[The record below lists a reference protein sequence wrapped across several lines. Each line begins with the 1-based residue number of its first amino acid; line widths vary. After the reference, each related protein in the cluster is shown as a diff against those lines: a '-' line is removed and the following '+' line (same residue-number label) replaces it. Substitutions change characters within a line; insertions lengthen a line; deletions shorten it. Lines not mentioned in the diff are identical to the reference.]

1 MASVAS
7 KFFGFREAMEAAMHT
22 YGEEERAYLLEVL
35 KGNAS
40 GTRPYIRGGDRV
52 AMETRRCVFIERAL
66 ETAQEFDGRGE
77 FDLKTQESIRASWR
91 ERCEQVTVGIR
102 AEYADQLKALD
113 VRIERVEEVVNASI
127 PTYEE
132 EARACLLD
140 SLAVVRAGGNPKDEM
155 SRFRRDTKTRRCAM
169 FDAAIGPVVAI
180 ETVEVRAHI
189 SKLWKGRCESVNVR
203 IRAEHDDIFEVAK
216 KFEEAEHKAAVKELK
231 KANRRRGLEAVP
243 VTPPVP
249 VVVAAPVAAVPTA
262 PDTTAVDLEVE
273 LANQAARRLKSV
285 TPKTVRKLTVPEP
298 PAVGAPV
305 APGDITPDE
314 TRRVERRRLRDTAR
328 IEARRHRENEQ
339 RQKAKNEYNTVRNA
353 LGASFAVERLQ
364 PVSDPIAVIE
374 QGLSA
379 ALAAD
384 AKRVKAKA
392 KAQASAEAR
401 AEAEEVHTC
410 IFR

>member
-1 MASVAS
+1 MSI
-7 KFFGFREAMEAAMHT
+7 FMTDDFRKSFEQRAKMVMDNAMHI
-22 YGEEERAYLLEVL
+22 YEEEERASFL
-35 KGNAS
+35 
-40 GTRPYIRGGDRV
+40 R
-52 AMETRRCVFIERAL
+52 FIA
-66 ETAQEFDGRGE
+66 G
-77 FDLKTQESIRASWR
+77 
-91 ERCEQVTVGIR
+91 
-102 AEYADQLKALD
+102 
-113 VRIERVEEVVNASI
+113 
-127 PTYEE
+127 
-132 EARACLLD
+132 
-140 SLAVVRAGGNPKDEM
+140 VRAGNNWEDELSLLQEGQGVR
-155 SRFRRDTKTRRCAM
+155 SRDVVVLAIDLVTKA
-169 FDAAIGPVVAI
+169 PVDG
-180 ETVEVRAHI
+180 TVRQIDLASHNRLR
-189 SKLWKGRCESVNVR
+189 SYWGKQCEAVNVR

-216 KFEEAEHKAAVKELK
+216 KFEEAAEAASEREHKAAVKELK

-339 RQKAKNEYNTVRNA
+339 RQKAKNEYNMVRNA